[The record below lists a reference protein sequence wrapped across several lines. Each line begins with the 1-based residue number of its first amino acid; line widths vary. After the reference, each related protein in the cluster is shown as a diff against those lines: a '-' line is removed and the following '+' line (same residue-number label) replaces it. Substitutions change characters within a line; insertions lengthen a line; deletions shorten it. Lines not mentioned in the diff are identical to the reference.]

1 MLWCYFNSAS
11 ATHCV
16 VRAIVTLLALYPGL
30 CAAAETGSADSD
42 EPPMIVPP
50 PSAEMTF
57 TIRGYGDEGTAPEL
71 YSLERMYSQYTSDT
85 VHDASTG
92 LIWQQHDDD
101 KMRTWEDAKTYCQA
115 LSINGLTHWRLP
127 ERGELIS
134 LIDFERIR
142 PPIDTDFFP
151 GTKLFN
157 YWAATE
163 YTGTTE
169 HAWTVLFAEGN
180 VYCYRKILQSYT
192 RCVTS
197 VDA

>member
-1 MLWCYFNSAS
+1 M
-11 ATHCV
+11 
-16 VRAIVTLLALYPGL
+16 LLALYPGL
-30 CAAAETGSADSD
+30 CAAAETGSANSD
-42 EPPMIVPP
+42 EPPMVVLQ

-57 TIRGYGDEGTAPEL
+57 TIRGDGDEGGAPEL

-92 LIWQQHDDD
+92 LVWQQHDDD
-101 KMRTWEDAKTYCQA
+101 EMRTWKDAKTYCQA

-134 LIDFERIR
+134 LIDFDRVR

-151 GTKLFN
+151 NTKLFN
-157 YWAATE
+157 YWAAAE

-169 HAWTVLFAEGN
+169 HAWSVLFAEGN
-180 VYCYRKILQSYT
+180 VYCFRKILQSYT